1 MGRQKPMNETKRFQ
15 MGGLK
20 AVTLRDKQQEPIPPA
35 YEIGRKPFLKIEG
48 KPSKFAQKVPNRE
61 FYQARNS
68 TRDQIARTLTV
79 SKYQQLV

>member
-1 MGRQKPMNETKRFQ
+1 

-20 AVTLRDKQQEPIPPA
+20 AITLRDKHQEPIPPA
-35 YEIGRKPFLKIEG
+35 YEIVRKPFLKIEG

-68 TRDQIARTLTV
+68 TRD
-79 SKYQQLV
+79 